1 MNEMKAIEGIPV
13 SDRLDGLWNI
23 QVKDWAYG
31 DELCDLQDLLVRI
44 TTSRARVI
52 ESEIQPQSVRMRTRN
67 TMLENLGNLLSKF
80 SAVQSKFDPEK
91 KGDSEG
97 SKSIGT
103 LTAGDR
109 QALNLIGKPVAAT
122 VTNPSYTRSQVEEI
136 IQLIK
141 TKMDKF
147 NNESQSD
154 MTRLQGLVDKR
165 DSAFTSASQLM
176 SGVSDTRSNL
186 IKAL

>member
-1 MNEMKAIEGIPV
+1 M
-13 SDRLDGLWNI
+13 D
-23 QVKDWAYG
+23 
-31 DELCDLQDLLVRI
+31 
-44 TTSRARVI
+44 
-52 ESEIQPQSVRMRTRN
+52 
-67 TMLENLGNLLSKF
+67 
-80 SAVQSKFDPEK
+80 
-91 KGDSEG
+91 
-97 SKSIGT
+97 
-103 LTAGDR
+103 
-109 QALNLIGKPVAAT
+109 AT